1 MFFVDLD
8 LNFDSAFKINCKF
21 TFQNHQITMS
31 DFWIYFNIGLKHVLN
46 LFAYDHV
53 LFLLALTVPYEFKSW
68 KRILILISL
77 FTLGHTMALM
87 LSVFNIVTVKANIVE
102 FLIPIT
108 ILITALYNIIVSG
121 KSSKK
126 DSISFV
132 GIITVFFGII
142 HGLGFSNYF
151 NSILSGKPTD
161 KLLPLFEFAIGIEA
175 AQIIVV
181 LAALLLAYMTQT
193 LFKFSKRDWTLTISA
208 FIVGVV
214 IPMILQNEIWQK

>member
-1 MFFVDLD
+1 
-8 LNFDSAFKINCKF
+8 
-21 TFQNHQITMS
+21 MS

-46 LFAYDHV
+46 IYAYDHV

-77 FTLGHTMALM
+77 FTLGHTLALF
-87 LSVFNIVTVKANIVE
+87 LSVFNIVKVQPALVE

-108 ILITALYNIIVSG
+108 ILITALYNLIVSG
-121 KSSKK
+121 KSAKK
-126 DSISFV
+126 DSITFI
-132 GIITVFFGII
+132 GIITVFFGVI

-151 NSILSGKPTD
+151 NSLLPGKPTD
-161 KLLPLFEFAIGIEA
+161 KLWPLIEFSLGIEA

-181 LAALLLAYMTQT
+181 LAALLLAYVVQT
-193 LFKFSKRDWTLTISA
+193 LLKFSKRDWILIISA

-214 IPMILQNEIWQK
+214 VPMILQSEIWVK